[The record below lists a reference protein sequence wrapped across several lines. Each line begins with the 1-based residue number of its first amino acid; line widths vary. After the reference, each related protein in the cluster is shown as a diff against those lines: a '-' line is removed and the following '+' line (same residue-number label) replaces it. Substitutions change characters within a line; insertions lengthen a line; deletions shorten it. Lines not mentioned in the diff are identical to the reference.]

1 MATKSRMQ
9 PRKFIMRLGAEKVVA
24 GTEDV
29 EEALSDVVDAELK
42 NDGRQQ
48 VKREL

>member
-1 MATKSRMQ
+1 MATKSRME

-29 EEALSDVVDAELK
+29 EVLSDVIDTELK
-42 NDGRQQ
+42 NDGRQHG
-48 VKREL
+48 R